1 MEDEKELYYKR
12 QLSSK
17 DERVEA
23 LEREIRQLKHEV
35 NQKESELQM
44 SMDNS
49 NSKIKSLE
57 SLVASMKESNQ
68 ENTSKFIIKDLENK
82 ILDQE
87 NKINLLE
94 QTEMNLT
101 RQIHS
106 QNVELKDL
114 KVEIDKMILMGTG
127 NKKESKVNNNSS
139 DAFENMD
146 DDTKELLTNLM
157 QEIEDLKKEKL
168 DFQEKALTRITEKE
182 LENLELK
189 ETLDSYKN
197 EYQKEINEMM
207 MKINELTADSKLED
221 DNDDAKSEASIN
233 QQELLDKIS
242 ELEQLLLEA
251 KDELDNQTNEKDSI
265 LRENEN
271 MESEYKQKIC
281 NLENTINILKTEV
294 NRIEIEKLEI
304 QRELTADSDTKD
316 VFYKTI
322 EEFQTKLKMM
332 EEQKEKD
339 DERHRTQYEELLNKL
354 DENETKLKS
363 ITAKY
368 NSSSLELSKLKESQE
383 KTKNDQDSKYIKDID
398 LKDKEIKILSSKYDI
413 VNKEYN
419 NLKQEYEKNNK
430 LNEKHRNNLIELQD
444 TLSQLKRNHE
454 QEIKIIEDK
463 YNDLEKRF
471 DSEKNKLIE
480 ENSKLTKQVNNNT
493 SMSSKALNKQ
503 DTTLN
508 TLKEEIVD
516 FVEEE
521 RLNTLDDVM
530 NDEGN
535 DNEDKAMLKMR
546 IVQLESQ
553 ITCLGNNVFDL
564 KEQISKLKQENDL
577 LTKDIQAKKEE
588 YASSKKLYEEQIHN
602 LQKNTNKINVER
614 NSLRKSLVSGDD
626 SVGLTPKQM
635 QILAELNKTISNLKA
650 ENTFLVD
657 SQDLLKKEVA
667 DVKDLR
673 EKDILYYKEE
683 VKKAEKI
690 AVSAKIQF
698 ASYVFEKEEEI
709 IKLKQINKK
718 LMDKMGLT
726 FA

>member
-44 SMDNS
+44 NIDNS

-82 ILDQE
+82 ILDQD

-127 NKKESKVNNNSS
+127 NKKESKVNTGSS

-157 QEIEDLKKEKL
+157 QEIEDLKKEKM

-251 KDELDNQTNEKDSI
+251 KDELDNQTNEKESI

-271 MESEYKQKIC
+271 MESEYKQKIG

-304 QRELTADSDTKD
+304 QRELTADSDSKD

-363 ITAKY
+363 ITTKY
-368 NSSSLELSKLKESQE
+368 NSSKLELSKLKESQE

-444 TLSQLKRNHE
+444 TLCQLKRNHE

-463 YNDLEKRF
+463 YNELEKRF

-480 ENSKLTKQVNNNT
+480 ENGKLTKQVNNNT

-508 TLKEEIVD
+508 TLKEDIVD

-553 ITCLGNNVFDL
+553 ITCLGNNVFEL
-564 KEQISKLKQENDL
+564 KEHINKLKQENDL

-657 SQDLLKKEVA
+657 SQELLKKEVA

-673 EKDILYYKEE
+673 EKDIMYYKEE

-690 AVSAKIQF
+690 AVNAKIQF

>member
-44 SMDNS
+44 NLDNS

-82 ILDQE
+82 ILDQD

-127 NKKESKVNNNSS
+127 NKKESKVNTGSS

-157 QEIEDLKKEKL
+157 QEIEDLKKEKM

-251 KDELDNQTNEKDSI
+251 KDELDNQTNEKESI

-271 MESEYKQKIC
+271 MESEYKQKIG

-304 QRELTADSDTKD
+304 QRELTADSDSKD

-363 ITAKY
+363 ITTKY
-368 NSSSLELSKLKESQE
+368 NSSKIELSKLKESQE

-444 TLSQLKRNHE
+444 TLCQLKRNHE

-463 YNDLEKRF
+463 YNELEKRF

-480 ENSKLTKQVNNNT
+480 ENGKLTKQVNNNT

-508 TLKEEIVD
+508 TLKEDIVD

-553 ITCLGNNVFDL
+553 ITCLGNNVFEL
-564 KEQISKLKQENDL
+564 KEHISKLKQENDL

-657 SQDLLKKEVA
+657 SQELLKKEVA
-667 DVKDLR
+667 DAKDLR
-673 EKDILYYKEE
+673 EKDIMYYKEE

-690 AVSAKIQF
+690 AVNAKIQF

>member
-1 MEDEKELYYKR
+1 MDDEKELYYKR

-17 DERVEA
+17 DERVES
-23 LEREIRQLKHEV
+23 LEREIRQLKHDI
-35 NQKESELQM
+35 NQKESELHMQM
-44 SMDNS
+44 ENS

-87 NKINLLE
+87 NKIHLLE
-94 QTEMNLT
+94 QSEMNLT
-101 RQIHS
+101 RQVHS

-114 KVEIDKMILMGTG
+114 KVEIDKMVLMGTG
-127 NKKESKVNNNSS
+127 TKKETKINTGST
-139 DAFENMD
+139 DAFDNID
-146 DDTKELLTNLM
+146 DETKELLQNLL

-168 DFQEKALTRITEKE
+168 EFQEKALSRITEKE

-189 ETLDSYKN
+189 ESLDNYKN

-207 MKINELTADSKLED
+207 MKINELNAENKIED
-221 DNDDAKSEASIN
+221 DDNDAKSEVSFN
-233 QQELLDKIS
+233 QQELIDKIS
-242 ELEQLLLEA
+242 DLEQLLLET
-251 KDELDNQTNEKDSI
+251 KEELENQVNEKDSL
-265 LRENEN
+265 LRENES

-294 NRIEIEKLEI
+294 NKIEIEKLEI
-304 QRELTADSDTKD
+304 QRELTSDSDTKD

-322 EEFQTKLKMM
+322 EEFQGKLKLM

-339 DERHRTQYEELLNKL
+339 DERHKTQYEELLNKL
-354 DENETKLKS
+354 EENENKLKS
-363 ITAKY
+363 ITLKY
-368 NSSSLELSKLKESQE
+368 NSSNNELMKLKENQE
-383 KTKNDQDSKYIKDID
+383 KTKNDLESKYTKDID

-413 VNKEYN
+413 INKEYN
-419 NLKQEYEKNNK
+419 NIKQEFEKNNK
-430 LNEKHRNNLIELQD
+430 LNEKHRSNLIELQD
-444 TLSQLKRNHE
+444 TLNQLKKNHE
-454 QEIKIIEDK
+454 EEVKILEDK
-463 YNDLEKRF
+463 NNELEKRF

-480 ENSKLTKQVNNNT
+480 ENSKLTKQMNNT
-493 SMSSKALNKQ
+493 SMSSKALHKQ

-508 TLKEEIVD
+508 TLKDDMIE

-535 DNEDKAMLKMR
+535 ENEDKAMLKMR

-553 ITCLGNNVFDL
+553 ITSLGNNVFDL
-564 KEQISKLKQENDL
+564 KEQISKLKQENEL
-577 LTKDIQAKKEE
+577 LSKDIQNKKEE
-588 YASSKKLYEEQIHN
+588 YANSKKMYEDQIHN

-614 NSLRKSLVSGDD
+614 NSLRKSIVSGDD
-626 SVGLTPKQM
+626 SVGLSPKQM
-635 QILAELNKTISNLKA
+635 QILAELNKTIHNLRA
-650 ENTFLVD
+650 ENNFLTE
-657 SQDLLKKEVA
+657 SQILLKKEVA
-667 DVKDLR
+667 DAKDLR

-690 AVSAKIQF
+690 AVNAKIQF

>member
-44 SMDNS
+44 NLDNS

-82 ILDQE
+82 ILDQD

-127 NKKESKVNNNSS
+127 NKKESKVNTGSS

-157 QEIEDLKKEKL
+157 QEIEDLKKEKM

-251 KDELDNQTNEKDSI
+251 KDELDNQTNEKESI

-271 MESEYKQKIC
+271 MESEYKQKIG

-304 QRELTADSDTKD
+304 QRELTADSDSKD

-363 ITAKY
+363 ITTKY
-368 NSSSLELSKLKESQE
+368 NSSKLELSKLKESQE

-444 TLSQLKRNHE
+444 TLCQLKRNHE

-463 YNDLEKRF
+463 YNELEKRF

-480 ENSKLTKQVNNNT
+480 ENGKLTKQVNNNT

-508 TLKEEIVD
+508 TLKEDIVD

-553 ITCLGNNVFDL
+553 ITCLGNNVFEL
-564 KEQISKLKQENDL
+564 KEHIGKLKQENDL

-657 SQDLLKKEVA
+657 SQELLKKEVA

-673 EKDILYYKEE
+673 EKDIMYYKEE

-690 AVSAKIQF
+690 AVNAKIQF